1 MVRIPDRNK
10 ISDFEQM
17 VSLNKVIKRLETQL
31 LTEMLTLGE
40 LVELAEKENISLS
53 SMVVAEAMVKEDKSR
68 DEILSD
74 VMGAFDHNM
83 KALEVGLTKGKSF
96 LLGTVGSDLAK
107 YDDNVLI
114 SDSLINRALIYT
126 LATEVGNHEIGLQP
140 CAGTGDSCPYTG
152 LIRAL
157 KEEGF
162 LYEQIALAAALIL
175 KVGSIFRAGKQTT
188 GCNMEGFGAGAAA
201 TAAALTDLRG
211 GTPKQVAKAIVLA
224 ISPTIAVPCTPRVMA
239 AGLCASHISGAI
251 LIGNQAANLT
261 LKTSLPVDIDVDVM
275 IAMAARIHVEAAPV
289 ITDINL
295 EYLEPYFQKKP
306 QVEPFVDKNIRN
318 SEKEKAN
325 RIKSQA
331 REEVRK
337 LISSSRPL
345 TQVFGDVVVGGS
357 SIAVGSPT
365 NMARICNEMISGKI
379 KKIEIDLTI
388 DLFSRR
394 AINVPAILMGAIYGA
409 RTGNAELYHKIFE
422 LPEIKNIEVKINK
435 VDIPQVQ
442 RIRIHA
448 TEMSAMVDAKNR
460 GGGRVAIVDAKP
472 SLQEA
477 LRAAEKLGIE
487 VVD

>member
-1 MVRIPDRNK
+1 MIHL
-10 ISDFEQM
+10 S
-17 VSLNKVIKRLETQL
+17 KVTERLEKEL
-31 LTEMLTLGE
+31 SAKILTFGE
-40 LVELAEKENISLS
+40 LIEIAEEEGLSLS
-53 SMVVAEAMVKEDKSR
+53 SVVVAEAMVKEGKSYR
-68 DEILSD
+68 EILSD
-74 VMGAFDHNM
+74 VMGEFDHNM
-83 KALEVGLTKGKSF
+83 KALEIGLTRGRSF
-96 LLGTVGSDLAK
+96 ILGTVGSDLAK
-107 YDDNVLI
+107 YGDDKVLI
-114 SDSLINRALIYT
+114 NDSLINKALIYT

-162 LYEQIALAAALIL
+162 SQEKIALAAALIL

-251 LIGNQAANLT
+251 LIGNQAANLI

-289 ITDINL
+289 ITAINL
-295 EYLEPYFQKKP
+295 EYLEPYFQKKN
-306 QVEPFVDKNIRN
+306 QVEPFVDEDIRN

-325 RIKSQA
+325 RIKKRA
-331 REEVRK
+331 REEIRN

-345 TQVFGDVVVGGS
+345 TKVFGDVVVGGS

-365 NMARICNEMISGKI
+365 NMARICHAMVAGEI
-379 KKIEIDLTI
+379 KKIEIDLTV

-394 AINVPAILMGAIYGA
+394 AINIPAILMGAIYGA
-409 RTGNAELYHKIFE
+409 RTDDAELYHKIFE

-442 RIRIHA
+442 RIRIEA
-448 TEMSAMVDAKNR
+448 TKTSAMVDAKNR

-477 LRAAEKLGIE
+477 LIAAERLGIE

>member
-1 MVRIPDRNK
+1 MIHL
-10 ISDFEQM
+10 S
-17 VSLNKVIKRLETQL
+17 KVTERLEKEL
-31 LTEMLTLGE
+31 SAKILTFGE
-40 LVELAEKENISLS
+40 LIEIAEEEGLSLS
-53 SMVVAEAMVKEDKSR
+53 SVVVAEAMVKEGKSYR
-68 DEILSD
+68 EILSD
-74 VMGAFDHNM
+74 VMGEFDHNM
-83 KALEVGLTKGKSF
+83 KALEIGLTRGRSF
-96 LLGTVGSDLAK
+96 ILGTVGSDLAK
-107 YDDNVLI
+107 YGDDKVLI
-114 SDSLINRALIYT
+114 NDSLINKALIYT

-162 LYEQIALAAALIL
+162 SQEKIALAAALIL

-251 LIGNQAANLT
+251 LIGNQAANLI

-289 ITDINL
+289 ITAINL
-295 EYLEPYFQKKP
+295 EYLEPYFQKKN
-306 QVEPFVDKNIRN
+306 QVEPFVDQDIRN

-325 RIKSQA
+325 RIKKRA
-331 REEVRK
+331 REEIRN

-345 TQVFGDVVVGGS
+345 TKVFGDVVVGGS

-365 NMARICNEMISGKI
+365 NMARICHAMVAGEI
-379 KKIEIDLTI
+379 KKIEIDLTV

-394 AINVPAILMGAIYGA
+394 AINIPAILMGAIYGA
-409 RTGNAELYHKIFE
+409 RTDDAELYHKIFE

-442 RIRIHA
+442 RIRIEA
-448 TEMSAMVDAKNR
+448 TKTSAMVDAKNR

-477 LRAAEKLGIE
+477 LRVAEELGIE